1 MDALKIYVLK
11 KIFPVITVQII
22 LLAHAGWSQST
33 NATLS
38 WDYNSLI
45 QRYEILSGTF
55 TPGFHSSYQAYPKKG
70 IAMFMD
76 SLRESDVNFSEQD
89 LFNIAYF
96 ENDNWEWRKAPHD
109 ESEKPF
115 LNHFYKNKSDFWH
128 YTTEDFDVHINPV
141 FYFGAGT
148 ETEDGVTP
156 WINTRGIELRGTIDN
171 KVGFYSFLTDNQA
184 TFPFY
189 VREYIGKRSVVPHE
203 GFRKSFKDNGVD
215 FFTARG
221 YISFQI
227 SKHINAQF
235 GHDRFSIGNGYR
247 SLILSDFA
255 PPYLFLK
262 FNTRIGRLQYTN
274 LFTQMRADAFGRL
287 GGSPSGNDFPVKYFV
302 LHHLSI
308 NIGKNLN
315 IGLFESI
322 NYGREDSTGNNNFDI
337 NYLNPIIFYRAIE
350 QQNGS
355 KDNVALGMDLR
366 WNIARKF
373 SFYGQF
379 VLDEFK
385 LNEIKAGD
393 GWWANKYAFQ
403 LGGKYINVLNLTNL
417 DLLIEHNYARPYI
430 YSHRSIY
437 THNGHYL
444 QEIAHPIGANFG
456 EWIGELR
463 YQPFSR
469 FTFSLR
475 TFINNYGEDE
485 DANTNWGKNIFK
497 DNDTREQE
505 YGNTTGQGVATRLTF
520 IDFTTTYHFRQ
531 NVFLDLKYV
540 YRNIES
546 EIDTFDR
553 NTGYLSFSFRWNI
566 PQRLH
571 EF

>member
-1 MDALKIYVLK
+1 
-11 KIFPVITVQII
+11 
-22 LLAHAGWSQST
+22 
-33 NATLS
+33 
-38 WDYNSLI
+38 
-45 QRYEILSGTF
+45 
-55 TPGFHSSYQAYPKKG
+55 
-70 IAMFMD
+70 MD
-76 SLRESDVNFSEQD
+76 SLRKSDVNLSEQD
-89 LFNIAYF
+89 LFNLAYF
-96 ENDNWEWRKAPHD
+96 ENDNREWGKAPD
-109 ESEKPF
+109 NESTKPF
-115 LNHFYKNKSDFWH
+115 LKHFYKNKSDFWH
-128 YTTEDFDVHINPV
+128 YSTEDFDVYINPV

-148 ETEDGVTP
+148 ESEDGITP
-156 WINTRGIELRGTIDN
+156 WINTRGIELRGMIDH

-184 TFPFY
+184 TFPYY
-189 VREYIGKRSVVPHE
+189 VREYAGKRNVVPHE
-203 GFRKSFKDNGVD
+203 GFWKTFKDNGVD
-215 FFTARG
+215 YFTARG

-227 SKHINAQF
+227 SKHINTQF

-262 FNTRIGRLQYTN
+262 FNTRIGRVQYTN
-274 LFTQMRADAFGRL
+274 LFTQMRADAFGSL

-302 LHHLSI
+302 LHHLSL
-308 NIGKNLN
+308 NITKSLN

-350 QQNGS
+350 HQNGS
-355 KDNVALGMDLR
+355 KDNVALGMDFR

-373 SFYGQF
+373 SFYGQL

-385 LNEIKAGD
+385 LNEFKAGN

-403 LGGKYINVLNLTNL
+403 LGGKYINVLNIANL
-417 DLLIEHNYARPYI
+417 DLLIEYNHARPYI

-437 THNGHYL
+437 TLNGHYL
-444 QEIAHPIGANFG
+444 QEIAHPAGANFS
-456 EWIGELR
+456 EWISEIR
-463 YQPFSR
+463 YQPIRR

-485 DANTNWGKNIFK
+485 DADANWGKDIFK
-497 DNDTREQE
+497 DNATREQE
-505 YGNTTGQGVATRLTF
+505 YGNTTGQGVATRLAF

-540 YRNIES
+540 YRNLES

-553 NTGYLSFSFRWNI
+553 KTSYLSLSFRWNI